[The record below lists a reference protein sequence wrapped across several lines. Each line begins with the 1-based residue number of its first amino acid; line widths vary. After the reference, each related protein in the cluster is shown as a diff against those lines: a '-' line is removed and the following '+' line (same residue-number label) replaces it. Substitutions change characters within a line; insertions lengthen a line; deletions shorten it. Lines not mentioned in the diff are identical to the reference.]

1 MAENND
7 NIKQLVARLK
17 EIKQQSNVTIPA
29 WMLDENRYGKGAL
42 TLDEQ
47 HEWAETVCQSMRS
60 TVALTYLIECEK
72 RWGLRD
78 GEYQFKTGEFV
89 FGLTREL
96 IENLLIE
103 HVEGALL
110 EQKTTGAIS
119 GCLPV
124 LLRQRSAPERRRSF
138 VVCRVSRRHVG
149 GSRRAVKSWRKSAS
163 ETSFALR
170 SSEDGN
176 EN

>member
-1 MAENND
+1 MSTNKND
-7 NIKQLVARLK
+7 NVKQLVARLK
-17 EIKQQSNVTIPA
+17 EIQQQSNVTIPA

-110 EQKTTGAIS
+110 EQKPQERYLAVFQFYS
-119 GCLPV
+119 AND
-124 LLRQRSAPERRRSF
+124 QRL
-138 VVCRVSRRHVG
+138 
-149 GSRRAVKSWRKSAS
+149 K
-163 ETSFALR
+163 
-170 SSEDGN
+170 EDGHSWFSGFLD
-176 EN
+176 EMFMDLAVRLRVGEAIPVQHIFH

>member
-1 MAENND
+1 MVDSKNENV
-7 NIKQLVARLK
+7 KQLVARLK
-17 EIKQQSNVTIPA
+17 EIQEQSGTHIPA
-29 WMLDENRYGKGAL
+29 WMLDENRYGKGEL

-103 HVEGALL
+103 HVEGALI
-110 EQKTTGAIS
+110 EQKPQERYLAVFKFYS
-119 GCLPV
+119 AND
-124 LLRQRSAPERRRSF
+124 QRM
-138 VVCRVSRRHVG
+138 
-149 GSRRAVKSWRKSAS
+149 K
-163 ETSFALR
+163 
-170 SSEDGN
+170 EDGHSWFA
-176 EN
+176 EFLDDIFTDLATRVRVGEVTPVQHILH

>member
-1 MAENND
+1 MAGNNE

-17 EIKQQSNVTIPA
+17 DIHERTGMNFPA
-29 WMLDENRYGKGAL
+29 WMMDEKRSGDHEL
-42 TLDEQ
+42 TAAEQ
-47 HEWAETVCQSMRS
+47 HEWAEIICKHMRG

-89 FGLTREL
+89 FGLTRQL

-110 EQKTTGAIS
+110 EQKPQERYLAVFQFYS
-119 GCLPV
+119 AND
-124 LLRQRSAPERRRSF
+124 QRL
-138 VVCRVSRRHVG
+138 
-149 GSRRAVKSWRKSAS
+149 K
-163 ETSFALR
+163 
-170 SSEDGN
+170 EDGHSWFAEFLDEIFVDLAAQLRTGKTMPAN
-176 EN
+176 HVLH

>member
-17 EIKQQSNVTIPA
+17 EIQQQSNVTIPA

-89 FGLTREL
+89 FGLTRGL

-103 HVEGALL
+103 HVEGALI
-110 EQKTTGAIS
+110 EQKPQERYLAVFKFYS
-119 GCLPV
+119 AND
-124 LLRQRSAPERRRSF
+124 QRM
-138 VVCRVSRRHVG
+138 
-149 GSRRAVKSWRKSAS
+149 K
-163 ETSFALR
+163 
-170 SSEDGN
+170 EDGHSWFA
-176 EN
+176 EFLDDIFTDLATRVRAGEVTPVQHILH

>member
-1 MAENND
+1 MSTNKND
-7 NIKQLVARLK
+7 NVKQLVARLK
-17 EIKQQSNVTIPA
+17 EIQQQSNVTIPA

-110 EQKTTGAIS
+110 EQKPQERYLAVFQFYSANDQRLKEDGHSWFAEFLDDMLVDLAERLRA
-119 GCLPV
+119 GENLPV
-124 LLRQRSAPERRRSF
+124 KPVL
-138 VVCRVSRRHVG
+138 H
-149 GSRRAVKSWRKSAS
+149 
-163 ETSFALR
+163 
-170 SSEDGN
+170 
-176 EN
+176 

>member
-1 MAENND
+1 MSTNKND
-7 NIKQLVARLK
+7 NVKQLVARLK
-17 EIKQQSNVTIPA
+17 EIQQQSNVTIPA

-110 EQKTTGAIS
+110 EQKPQERYLAVFQFYS
-119 GCLPV
+119 AND
-124 LLRQRSAPERRRSF
+124 QRL
-138 VVCRVSRRHVG
+138 
-149 GSRRAVKSWRKSAS
+149 K
-163 ETSFALR
+163 
-170 SSEDGN
+170 EDGHSWFSGFLD
-176 EN
+176 EMFMDLAVRLRVGEAIPVQHILH

>member
-1 MAENND
+1 MAGNNE

-17 EIKQQSNVTIPA
+17 DIHERTGMNFPA
-29 WMLDENRYGKGAL
+29 WMMDEKRSGDHEL
-42 TLDEQ
+42 TAAEQ
-47 HEWAETVCQSMRS
+47 HEWAEIICKHMRG

-103 HVEGALL
+103 HVEGALI
-110 EQKTTGAIS
+110 EQKPQERYLAVFQFYS
-119 GCLPV
+119 AND
-124 LLRQRSAPERRRSF
+124 QRL
-138 VVCRVSRRHVG
+138 
-149 GSRRAVKSWRKSAS
+149 K
-163 ETSFALR
+163 
-170 SSEDGN
+170 EDGHSWFA
-176 EN
+176 EFLDDIFTDLATRIRAGEATPVQHILH

>member
-1 MAENND
+1 MSTNKND
-7 NIKQLVARLK
+7 NVKQLVARLK
-17 EIKQQSNVTIPA
+17 EMQEQSGTHIPA
-29 WMLDENRYGKGAL
+29 WMLDENRYGKGEL

-78 GEYQFKTGEFV
+78 GEYQFKIGEFV

-103 HVEGALL
+103 HVEGALI
-110 EQKTTGAIS
+110 EQKPQERYLAVFQFYSANDQRLKEDGHSWFAEFLDDMLVDLADRLRA
-119 GCLPV
+119 GENLPV
-124 LLRQRSAPERRRSF
+124 KPVL
-138 VVCRVSRRHVG
+138 H
-149 GSRRAVKSWRKSAS
+149 
-163 ETSFALR
+163 
-170 SSEDGN
+170 
-176 EN
+176 

>member
-17 EIKQQSNVTIPA
+17 EIQQQSNVTIPA

-110 EQKTTGAIS
+110 EQKPQERYLAVFQFYSANDQRLKEDSHSWFAEFLDDMLVDLAERLRAGEN
-119 GCLPV
+119 LPV
-124 LLRQRSAPERRRSF
+124 KPVL
-138 VVCRVSRRHVG
+138 H
-149 GSRRAVKSWRKSAS
+149 
-163 ETSFALR
+163 
-170 SSEDGN
+170 
-176 EN
+176 

>member
-1 MAENND
+1 MSTNKND
-7 NIKQLVARLK
+7 NVKQLVARLK
-17 EIKQQSNVTIPA
+17 EIQQQSNVTIPA

-78 GEYQFKTGEFV
+78 GEYQFKIGEFV
-89 FGLTREL
+89 FGLTRQL

-103 HVEGALL
+103 HVEGALI
-110 EQKTTGAIS
+110 EQKPQERYLAVFQFYS
-119 GCLPV
+119 AND
-124 LLRQRSAPERRRSF
+124 QRL
-138 VVCRVSRRHVG
+138 
-149 GSRRAVKSWRKSAS
+149 K
-163 ETSFALR
+163 
-170 SSEDGN
+170 EDGHSWFSGFLD
-176 EN
+176 EMFMDLAVRLRVGEAIPVQHILH

>member
-1 MAENND
+1 MSTNKND
-7 NIKQLVARLK
+7 NVKQLVARLK
-17 EIKQQSNVTIPA
+17 EMQEQSGTHIPA
-29 WMLDENRYGKGAL
+29 WMLDENRYGKGEL

-89 FGLTREL
+89 FGLTRQL

-103 HVEGALL
+103 HVEGALI
-110 EQKTTGAIS
+110 EQKPQERYLAVFQFYS
-119 GCLPV
+119 AND
-124 LLRQRSAPERRRSF
+124 QRL
-138 VVCRVSRRHVG
+138 
-149 GSRRAVKSWRKSAS
+149 K
-163 ETSFALR
+163 
-170 SSEDGN
+170 EDGHSWFSGFLD
-176 EN
+176 EMFMDLAVRLRVGEAIPVQHILH

>member
-17 EIKQQSNVTIPA
+17 EIQQQSNVTIPA
-29 WMLDENRYGKGAL
+29 WMLDENRYGKGGF

-110 EQKTTGAIS
+110 EQKPQERYLAVFQFYS
-119 GCLPV
+119 AND
-124 LLRQRSAPERRRSF
+124 QRL
-138 VVCRVSRRHVG
+138 
-149 GSRRAVKSWRKSAS
+149 K
-163 ETSFALR
+163 
-170 SSEDGN
+170 EDGHSWFSGFLD
-176 EN
+176 EMFMDLAVRLRVGEAIPVQHILH

>member
-1 MAENND
+1 MAGNNE

-17 EIKQQSNVTIPA
+17 DIHERTGMNFPA
-29 WMLDENRYGKGAL
+29 WMMDEKRSGDHEL
-42 TLDEQ
+42 TAAEQ
-47 HEWAETVCQSMRS
+47 HEWAEIICKHMRG

-89 FGLTREL
+89 FGLTRQL

-110 EQKTTGAIS
+110 EQKPQERYLA
-119 GCLPV
+119 V
-124 LLRQRSAPERRRSF
+124 FQFYSANDHRL
-138 VVCRVSRRHVG
+138 
-149 GSRRAVKSWRKSAS
+149 K
-163 ETSFALR
+163 
-170 SSEDGN
+170 EDGH
-176 EN
+176 

>member
-1 MAENND
+1 MTGNNE

-17 EIKQQSNVTIPA
+17 DIHERTGMNFPA
-29 WMLDENRYGKGAL
+29 WMMDEKRSGDHEL
-42 TLDEQ
+42 TAAEQ

-78 GEYQFKTGEFV
+78 GEYQFKIGEFV

-103 HVEGALL
+103 HVEGALI
-110 EQKTTGAIS
+110 EQKPQERYLAVFQFYS
-119 GCLPV
+119 AND
-124 LLRQRSAPERRRSF
+124 QRL
-138 VVCRVSRRHVG
+138 
-149 GSRRAVKSWRKSAS
+149 K
-163 ETSFALR
+163 
-170 SSEDGN
+170 EDGHSWFSGFLD
-176 EN
+176 EMFMDLAVRLRVGEAIPVQHILH